1 MFQLAQANYGQWK
14 QDVTREL
21 VQAFYDRSGEI
32 MLSASRSG
40 GFLWSNEGGFYKDA
54 RTIAAFKN
62 DMIIFNMTVW
72 ETFEDLKRFVYNQV
86 HTAVM
91 QDRDMWFDKMPSQVS
106 VMWWVKVDERPTIQ
120 QAREKI
126 ALINEIGPTINA
138 FNFANYHDW
147 KAHNIEKQIKI

>member
-1 MFQLAQANYGQWK
+1 MIGQVKLCLALRDLEVFYG
-14 QDVTREL
+14 VTKA
-21 VQAFYDRSGEI
+21 AFI
-32 MLSASRSG
+32 
-40 GFLWSNEGGFYKDA
+40 KDP

-120 QAREKI
+120 
-126 ALINEIGPTINA
+126 
-138 FNFANYHDW
+138 
-147 KAHNIEKQIKI
+147 